1 MSFVLVLSSLSVRNR
16 KKTKTNFILR
26 GREIIIFVLII
37 SRFSGCG
44 VEEDAWE
51 APPPYTSVLTTCSSQ
66 GQSLDQELTCRCSEV
81 SSEDEGGE
89 EWS

>member
-51 APPPYTSVLTTCSSQ
+51 APPPAINNTNLGNSDEDIKHFLCS
-66 GQSLDQELTCRCSEV
+66 RF
-81 SSEDEGGE
+81 
-89 EWS
+89 